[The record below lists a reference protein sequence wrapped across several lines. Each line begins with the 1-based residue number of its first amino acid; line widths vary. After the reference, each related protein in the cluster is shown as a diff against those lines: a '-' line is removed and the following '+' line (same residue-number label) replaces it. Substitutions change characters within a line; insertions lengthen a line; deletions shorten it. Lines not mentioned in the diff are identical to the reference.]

1 MIGQRKKTLR
11 YAASVLVVM
20 LVAGL
25 GYGLGRLQ
33 GATVI
38 SLPPASWTGDSESAA
53 AWRELATSMEAAGA
67 RVFAATDDPLERR
80 EGLEYLGHLLSASL
94 EMKVARGNPAA
105 PRFTDWMGDYRKLLG
120 DSPDAT
126 YHTAEI
132 SSAYRY
138 EIVGNIADADYL
150 GLMLYGTGLNGWN
163 RAGANL
169 SHEALAIDEDG
180 NFRVMLSAEPPQED
194 VDWLPLDSD
203 SHMVMVRQYF
213 HDRASSRQATLEIRA
228 LPGGPAVA
236 RNDAAQ
242 AASVRAATG
251 FFNDT
256 LAGTLALSQML
267 SQRPNDPEPP
277 KAYNPDFAGIFYP
290 TVDNQYLGTWF
301 RVQEDEALVVEGRV
315 PDAPYWSAS
324 LQNRWLQSLDYE
336 HHQVSLNDAHIAT
349 ADGRY
354 RLVISHRKP
363 AAGNWLDAA
372 GHVEGLLA
380 IRYQL
385 PRGETPPPTLT
396 LVKFDEL
403 GSRVQAP

>member
-1 MIGQRKKTLR
+1 MIEQRKKNLR

-138 EIVGNIADADYL
+138 EIVGNVVDADYL

-169 SHEALAIDEDG
+169 SHEAL
-180 NFRVMLSAEPPQED
+180 
-194 VDWLPLDSD
+194 
-203 SHMVMVRQYF
+203 
-213 HDRASSRQATLEIRA
+213 
-228 LPGGPAVA
+228 
-236 RNDAAQ
+236 
-242 AASVRAATG
+242 
-251 FFNDT
+251 
-256 LAGTLALSQML
+256 
-267 SQRPNDPEPP
+267 
-277 KAYNPDFAGIFYP
+277 
-290 TVDNQYLGTWF
+290 
-301 RVQEDEALVVEGRV
+301 VVEGQV

-385 PRGETPPPTLT
+385 PRGETPPPTMT

-403 GSRVQAP
+403 